1 MASTLAHRSRVLATV
16 PPAGWGMM
24 APVTT
29 LGQREVPGTAAED
42 ARSSRRGRLQG
53 VSRPLSRPRHARVAV
68 LLALVVPVCAAI
80 VLRRDAWVLTSDS
93 VAQQS
98 IVRTWFAVGHD
109 RTYLPPDTWLL
120 KLPAYVVVEALP
132 LAPPARVL
140 LESAVLAAVTAVLA
154 GWAVWTLAAQAGLAA
169 SRRRRDVVLALG
181 WVLTLGGGIGS
192 YLVALPN
199 SRNIELGLGLVVV
212 GWAGHSLQGAPPS
225 SWRPAGHAVRRGVG
239 VAVLLAVLWV
249 DDPYVAA
256 LIGWPLALAALAWF
270 ARRADRGGRDP
281 RLLGVAAVLL
291 GSLALVPLLRG
302 LLERVGIVIVPD
314 ATAPTLDPEQLLAHL
329 RILGPATVAELG
341 LLEPGAAAAT
351 GHVLTVVLVVLGLVA
366 AGAVAA
372 RGWRRGRVAVTF
384 LGVDAAVVVA
394 GVVANRTVYDAH
406 AARYLVLAALDV
418 AACLALGLAMVR
430 ERRPGWARPGTAVV
444 AAALAV
450 NLVSAAVDHPMR
462 PALAQAQTRDHQEVL
477 ALLRLA
483 SRGAPM
489 EVYGPFWTADLQT
502 HLSEGEFQVVEVVCD
517 SGRLRR
523 RLWLTDSA
531 RERVR
536 ADRAAVIVPAAAP
549 EFTGCTAG
557 TIASRLGGS
566 ARSLTTSGG
575 TTVLVVDRDVADLI
589 GPG

>member
-1 MASTLAHRSRVLATV
+1 MASTLAHPSCVLATL
-16 PPAGWGMM
+16 PPAVWGMM

-29 LGQREVPGTAAED
+29 LGQREVLGTAAEGMG
-42 ARSSRRGRLQG
+42 SSRRRRLPQPI
-53 VSRPLSRPRHARVAV
+53 SRQARVAV

-98 IVRTWFAVGHD
+98 IVRTWLAVGHD
-109 RTYLPPDTWLL
+109 ATYVPPDTWLL
-120 KLPAYVVVEALP
+120 KLPVYVVVEALP
-132 LAPPARVL
+132 FAPAARVL
-140 LESAVLAAVTAVLA
+140 VESAVLAAITAVLV
-154 GWAVWTLAAQAGLAA
+154 GWAVWTLAAQAGLAP
-169 SRRRRDVVLALG
+169 SRRRRDVVLSLG

-212 GWAGHSLQGAPPS
+212 AWAGRCLEGTRPSWYPPR
-225 SWRPAGHAVRRGVG
+225 WAVMRGVG

-249 DDPYVAA
+249 DDPYVAG

-270 ARRADRGGRDP
+270 CRRADRGGRDP

-302 LLERVGIVIVPD
+302 LLARIGIVIVPD
-314 ATAPTLDPEQLLAHL
+314 ATAPTLDPEQLLSHL
-329 RILGPATVAELG
+329 RLLRPAAVAELG
-341 LLEPGAAAAT
+341 LLERGAAAPV
-351 GHVLTVVLVVLGLVA
+351 GHLLAVLLVVLGVVA
-366 AGAVAA
+366 AGAVAV
-372 RGWRRGRVAVTF
+372 RGWRRGRLAVAF

-394 GVVANRTVYDAH
+394 GVVANRTVYDSH
-406 AARYLVLAALDV
+406 AARYLVLAAVDV

-430 ERRPGWARPGTAVV
+430 ERRPSWARPAIAAV

-462 PALAQAQTRDHQEVL
+462 PALVQAQSRDQQEVL
-477 ALLRLA
+477 AALRSA
-483 SRGAPM
+483 AEGAPM

-502 HLSEGEFQVVEVVCD
+502 HLSDGQFQVVEVVCD
-517 SGRLRR
+517 GGRLRR
-523 RLWLTDSA
+523 RLWLTDTA

-536 ADRAAVIVPAAAP
+536 TNRAAIIVPAAAP
-549 EFTGCTAG
+549 ELAGCTTGAITG
-557 TIASRLGGS
+557 RLGGS
-566 ARSLTTSGG
+566 VLSLRTSGG
-575 TTVLVVDRDVADLI
+575 TTVLVFDRDLAEVI
-589 GPG
+589 GRG